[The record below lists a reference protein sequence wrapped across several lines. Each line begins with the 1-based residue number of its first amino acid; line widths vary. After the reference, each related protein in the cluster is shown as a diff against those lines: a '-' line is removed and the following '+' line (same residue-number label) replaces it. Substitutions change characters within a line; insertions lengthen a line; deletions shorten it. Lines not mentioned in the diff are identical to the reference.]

1 MSFKW
6 KETYTVGIREI
17 DNQHKRLFE
26 IGSEIYDLALL
37 KDEYD
42 HYDEIIKILGKLK
55 DYTKYHFS
63 FEEKLMVKSAD
74 INSTNK
80 HKLEHKL
87 FIEKLEKVRTEDID
101 QAQNKAIL
109 GILQFTLDWIT
120 NHILHT
126 DQKYFADLR
135 S

>member
-1 MSFKW
+1 LSFKW
-6 KETYTVGIREI
+6 KTAYTVGIEEI
-17 DNQHKRLFE
+17 DNQHKSLFE
-26 IGSEIYDLALL
+26 IGSKVYDLALL

-42 HYDEIIKILGKLK
+42 HYDEIIKILDELK
-55 DYTKYHFS
+55 AYTKYHFS
-63 FEEKLMVKSAD
+63 FEEKMMEESTD
-74 INSTNK
+74 IDSTNK

-87 FIEKLEKVRTEDID
+87 FIEKLEKVNITAID

-109 GILQFTLDWIT
+109 EILQFTLDWIT

-126 DQKYFADLR
+126 DQKYFAFLR